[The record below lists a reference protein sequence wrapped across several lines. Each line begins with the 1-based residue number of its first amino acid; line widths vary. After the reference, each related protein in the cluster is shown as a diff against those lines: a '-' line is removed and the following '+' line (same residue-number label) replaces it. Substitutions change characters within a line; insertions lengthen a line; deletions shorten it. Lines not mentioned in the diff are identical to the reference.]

1 MKKATKANAA
11 VNAPKAGASVN
22 ANAQPREKSLFLQQW
37 DKIKTEM
44 GGANYAYRAM
54 YACASPEL
62 KSALI
67 DAKTLCSPKADANTH
82 AKYNAY
88 IAYANEHKG
97 AKGVSVWTAY
107 LWAQSEMREYMTT
120 AKADDK
126 RAKAIAKVQR
136 AQRNERQQ
144 KAVAKK

>member
-1 MKKATKANAA
+1 MTKENAKVQDNKSA
-11 VNAPKAGASVN
+11 QTQVKNAGTQA
-22 ANAQPREKSLFLQQW
+22 REKSLFLREW
-37 DKIKTEM
+37 GVIKDNI
-44 GGANYAYRAM
+44 GGANWAYRAM
-54 YACASPEL
+54 YACASDEL
-62 KSALI
+62 RAALI
-67 DAKTLCSPKADANTH
+67 DPKTLCSPKADAATH

-97 AKGVSVWTAY
+97 AKGVSAWFAY
-107 LWAQSEMREYMTT
+107 LWAQKEMREYMTT

-136 AQRNERQQ
+136 AQRNEKQQ